1 MIKAPADEAKAR
13 KWDGPYLDDEVV
25 PADSWGNAFVYEYP
39 PSKGARDFPNISSPG
54 LDSEADT
61 EDDVNNWRDI
71 EQADGEN
78 ASDVVSE
85 ADVSATPSSDD

>member
-1 MIKAPADEAKAR
+1 MRFMWFSLLLLTGCPVQNAS
-13 KWDGPYLDDEVV
+13 PYVV
-25 PADSWGNAFVYEYP
+25 KSMDTAEG
-39 PSKGARDFPNISSPG
+39 
-54 LDSEADT
+54 DSEADT